1 MYEQIQLSLGKIIL
15 AEKNKSIIEKNLK
28 EVNLLIDKTKKLI
41 DAGFIE
47 SVNVNELLI
56 MKLDLE
62 LLNTEIINNKK
73 VALINLKSTIGY
85 PLDSNILLIDS
96 FEIGDSTM
104 EKITSNTFNSSAIKI
119 AEQNLAFNE
128 LQLKAIKSEGYP
140 SVFGFF
146 RHQQM
151 KYHEKSVQLF

>member
-151 KYHEKSVQLF
+151 LP